1 MGKEKVSNDEI
12 YRGER
17 WRVMWITEDGKIEE
31 KKYDDEFEAKQ
42 HYFSI
47 SKHNKLRQLNLI
59 KECKYYTIYWEWL

>member
-1 MGKEKVSNDEI
+1 MAKKSSSDEV

-47 SKHNKLRQLNLI
+47 SKPNKLRQLNLI
-59 KECKYYTIYWEWL
+59 KECKYYTMYWEWL

>member
-1 MGKEKVSNDEI
+1 MAKKSSNDEV

-17 WRVMWITEDGKIEE
+17 WRVMRITEDGKIEE

-42 HYFSI
+42 HCFSI
-47 SKHNKLRQLNLI
+47 NKPNKLRQLNLI